1 MSYPPYYPPD
11 YQIDNTKGALLQKME
26 TDQVEYTTA
35 ASGQYKQLNFPYNPE
50 YITQINVGKNNKMP
64 LGGKELV
71 GLQTKET
78 CAMNAAIEY
87 NKSNGV
93 SLYAQYNNDIF
104 CKISKNGKIFYEGL
118 YSKLNVQELAAASA
132 PATTTDV
139 PTTEPSPVV
148 PTAAPMPYEVQLT
161 GLFLPSDGDRNGYIE
176 LTTDYQIN
184 MYKTFGIWIGI
195 KPETSTQQNAMLY
208 YENGALKKNAYP
220 ITQVLI
226 IKNTFLPFVVKYM
239 VDDEKSIRFYP
250 ETDGAKMPF
259 VLKTKTKNIAYTIK
273 TPQNGK
279 NTGNLVY
286 YNFQESSSNLGK
298 CTIYNSKNLPDADK
312 TGIESSDNY
321 DKLVVELVASFPLS
335 SNLVK
340 HVGLN
345 KIGVL
350 TTYYVDPAIVPT
362 PVTTNNGIV
371 IEANN
376 RGRRGYNRETNY
388 QMVLDDAV
396 TKMRNTRTTFAVPLD
411 TFVRAQLIRND
422 EWAKVQSHY
431 LGSINNTGQTS
442 DGPGMKI
449 TMDRPL
455 FSKDYKLKM
464 ALEKNPADTQ
474 YFLRIYKTIKNTN
487 SFFSILPDFK
497 MGKLFVAD
505 ENSTA
510 TTMYL
515 VKDENKTTD
524 RLKNGK
530 LTYTTNEYNNYFP
543 PANYNLTGSE
553 YTMFEKI
560 RNGYCKEKAR
570 GKSHFFSVK
579 IKNKTKRQCVVPK
592 NSDQEIVFLPK
603 QPQHTN
609 IINSTLYVPNKIV
622 TSGNVK
628 TDVDLKLSGYKYSEN
643 AYATKP
649 YADFNVSINNW
660 DPRLNLSGQNQF
672 YNQTLNYGQDAIGL
686 SSVNNSKS
694 VAEVMPTEQF
704 TTYTQETIDQINNY
718 TTPRFTNY
726 LDKQTR
732 VNQNVKDIS
741 GNITQINDKYAFMSD
756 TVKRTQGVQ
765 NNEFY
770 DFTGPEIYSLREDR
784 ALVPALLKD
793 QQTMIVEHNNLFIV
807 STITVATLLVSAI
820 FVSSN

>member
-26 TDQVEYTTA
+26 ADQVEFTSA
-35 ASGQYKQLNFPYNPE
+35 VRRQYKQLNFPYNPE

-93 SLYAQYNNDIF
+93 SLDAQYNNDIF
-104 CKISKNGKIFYEGL
+104 CKISKNGQIFYEGL

-132 PATTTDV
+132 PATTT
-139 PTTEPSPVV
+139 EPSPIV
-148 PTAAPMPYEVQLT
+148 PYEVQLT

-176 LTTDYQIN
+176 LTTDYPIN
-184 MYKTFGIWIGI
+184 IYKTFGIWIGI

-239 VDDEKSIRFYP
+239 VDNEKSIRFYP
-250 ETDGAKMPF
+250 KRDGAKMPF
-259 VLKTKTKNIAYTIK
+259 VLKTKTKIIAYTIK
-273 TPQNGK
+273 TPQNGE

-286 YNFQESSSNLGK
+286 YNFQESTGNLGK
-298 CTIYNSKNLPDADK
+298 CTIYNSKNLSDADK

-321 DKLVVELVASFPLS
+321 DKFVVELVVAFPLS

-345 KIGVL
+345 NIGVL
-350 TTYYVDPAIVPT
+350 TTYYVGSVPT
-362 PVTTNNGIV
+362 PVKTNGNV
-371 IEANN
+371 IEAKNK
-376 RGRRGYNRETNY
+376 GRNGYNRETNY
-388 QMVLDDAV
+388 QIVLDDAV
-396 TKMRNTRTTFAVPLD
+396 TKMTDSKTTFAVPTTLTNFD
-411 TFVRAQLIRND
+411 RKQLIRND

-442 DGPGMKI
+442 DGPSMKI

-464 ALEKNPADTQ
+464 ALEKSPTDTQ
-474 YFLRIYKTIKNTN
+474 YFLKIYKTIKNTN

-524 RLKNGK
+524 VLNNGK
-530 LTYTTNEYNNYFP
+530 LEYSTNYYQNYFP

-553 YTMFEKI
+553 YTMFEEI
-560 RNGYCKEKAR
+560 RNEYCKEKAR
-570 GKSHFFSVK
+570 GKSHFFTIE
-579 IKNKTKRQCVVPK
+579 IKNKKNKYCVVPNK
-592 NSDQEIVFLPK
+592 SDQEIVFLPK
-603 QPQHTN
+603 QPQHID

-628 TDVDLKLSGYKYSEN
+628 TDVDLNLSGYKYSEN

-660 DPRLNLSGQNQF
+660 DPKLNLSDKNPF

-686 SSVNNSKS
+686 SSVNNSNS

>member
-1 MSYPPYYPPD
+1 MSYPPV
-11 YQIDNTKGALLQKME
+11 YQNDNEKGALLEIMNKDE
-26 TDQVEYTTA
+26 KAFTKA

-50 YITQINVGKNNKMP
+50 YITQINVGKNSKIP
-64 LGGKELV
+64 SGGTKVV
-71 GLQTKET
+71 GQHTKNT

-87 NKSNGV
+87 NKSNSV
-93 SLYAQYNNDIF
+93 SLDTKYDNDIF

-132 PATTTDV
+132 PATTT
-139 PTTEPSPVV
+139 EPSPIV
-148 PTAAPMPYEVQLT
+148 PYEVQLT

-176 LTTDYQIN
+176 LTTGYPISG
-184 MYKTFGIWIGI
+184 YKTFGIWIGI
-195 KPETSTQQNAMLY
+195 KPETCTQQNAMLY
-208 YENGALKKNAYP
+208 YENGALKTNAYP

-259 VLKTKTKNIAYTIK
+259 VLKTKTKTIAYTIE

-286 YNFQESSSNLGK
+286 YNFQESTGNLGK
-298 CTIYNSKNLPDADK
+298 CIVYNSKNLSDADK

-350 TTYYVDPAIVPT
+350 TTYYADSADSAIAPT
-362 PVTTNNGIV
+362 PVKTNGIV
-371 IEANN
+371 IEAKN
-376 RGRRGYNRETNY
+376 RGIRGYNKETTY
-388 QMVLDDAV
+388 QMVLDDAY
-396 TKMRNTRTTFAVPLD
+396 TKMRDTKTTFAVPLD
-411 TFVRAQLIRND
+411 TFDRRQLIRND

-431 LGSINNTGQTS
+431 LGSIDNKVQTS

-464 ALEKNPADTQ
+464 ALEKNEGDTQ
-474 YFLRIYKTIKNTN
+474 YFLRIYKTIKNNN
-487 SFFSILPDFK
+487 SIFSILPDFK
-497 MGKLFVAD
+497 IGKLFIAD
-505 ENSTA
+505 ENTTA

-515 VKDENKTTD
+515 VKDENKITD
-524 RLKNGK
+524 RLEKGK
-530 LTYTTNEYNNYFP
+530 LIYSVNDYPNYYPPSGYTDKNS
-543 PANYNLTGSE
+543 NYNV
-553 YTMFEKI
+553 FEKK

-570 GKSHFFSVK
+570 GNSHFFVIEK
-579 IKNKTKRQCVVPK
+579 KKKTLCVVPK
-592 NSDQEIVFLPK
+592 KSDQEFVFLPK
-603 QPQHTN
+603 QPKTE
-609 IINSTLYVPNKIV
+609 ITKSTLYVPNKIV

-628 TDVDLKLSGYKYSEN
+628 TDGDLKLSGYKYSEN

-660 DPRLNLSGQNQF
+660 DPRLNLSAQNPF
-672 YNQTLNYGQDAIGL
+672 YSETTNYGLNATGL
-686 SSVNNSKS
+686 NSANNSNS
-694 VAEVMPTEQF
+694 VAEVMPKEKF

-726 LDKQTR
+726 LDKQTK

-741 GNITQINDKYAFMSD
+741 GNITQINDKYAFMRD
-756 TVKRTQGVQ
+756 TVKRTQGVK

-770 DFTGPEIYSLREDR
+770 DFTGSEIYSLREDR

>member
-26 TDQVEYTTA
+26 ADQLEFTSA
-35 ASGQYKQLNFPYNPE
+35 ARRQYRQLNFPYNPE

-87 NKSNGV
+87 NKTNGV
-93 SLYAQYNNDIF
+93 SLDAQYNNDIF

-132 PATTTDV
+132 
-139 PTTEPSPVV
+139 E
-148 PTAAPMPYEVQLT
+148 PMPTEVQLT

-176 LTTDYQIN
+176 LTTDYPIN
-184 MYKTFGIWIGI
+184 IYKTFGIWIGI
-195 KPETSTQQNAMLY
+195 KPETCTQQNAMLY

-226 IKNTFLPFVVKYM
+226 IKNTFLPFVVKYI

-259 VLKTKTKNIAYTIK
+259 VLKTKTKIIAYTIK

-286 YNFQESSSNLGK
+286 YNFQESRGNLGK

-321 DKLVVELVASFPLS
+321 DKFVVELVIAFPLS

-362 PVTTNNGIV
+362 PVRSNNGNV
-371 IEANN
+371 IEAKNK
-376 RGRRGYNRETNY
+376 GRRGYNKETTY
-388 QMVLDDAV
+388 QMVLDDAYK
-396 TKMRNTRTTFAVPLD
+396 KMRNTRTTFAVPTTL
-411 TFVRAQLIRND
+411 TNFGRSQLIRND
-422 EWAKVQSHY
+422 EWANVQSHY
-431 LGSINNTGQTS
+431 LNSINNTGQTS

-464 ALEKNPADTQ
+464 ALEKSPIDTQ
-474 YFLRIYKTIKNTN
+474 YFLKIYKTIKNTN

-530 LTYTTNEYNNYFP
+530 LTYWTNNYNNYFP

-553 YTMFEKI
+553 YTMFENI

-579 IKNKTKRQCVVPK
+579 IKNKIKRQCVVPK
-592 NSDQEIVFLPK
+592 KSDQEIVFLPK

-609 IINSTLYVPNKIV
+609 ISNSIMYIPNKIV

-628 TDVDLKLSGYKYSEN
+628 TDVDLNLNAYKYSEN

-660 DPRLNLSGQNQF
+660 DPKLNLSDKNPF
-672 YNQTLNYGQDAIGL
+672 YNQTFNYGQDAIGL

-756 TVKRTQGVQ
+756 TIKRTQGVQ